1 MRRFAFPAALALVA
15 FLSSA
20 THAQS
25 REELTT
31 AARAFDEGAL
41 RLGDDNA
48 RPTPL
53 RKWPKTKP
61 VILSFDNASAAPGL
75 VELTRQAVKL
85 QMAEA
90 GVAVVDRE
98 KGDKSSNYLVLFD
111 ENGFNGQS
119 GYCWGSAWWS
129 KAFDI
134 TRAELRI
141 NPTRIRDIDR
151 CAVHEPMHTLGF
163 NSHPHAA
170 LSVLSYTYKGQRTLT
185 PLDLHLIHTLYDDRL
200 PAGTK
205 PAEASQAAC
214 HLLGERMASS
224 AADIAAVCSDRKG
237 PVRSN

>member
-1 MRRFAFPAALALVA
+1 MRRFAFPAALALAA
-15 FLSSA
+15 FPPLA

-25 REELTT
+25 RDDLTT

-41 RLGDDNA
+41 RRGDDNG
-48 RPTPL
+48 RPLPV

-61 VILSFDNASAAPGL
+61 VILAFDNPSAAPGL
-75 VELTRQAVKL
+75 IDLTRQAIKL
-85 QMAEA
+85 EMAEA

-98 KGDKSSNYLVLFD
+98 KGDKSSNYVVFFD
-111 ENGFNGQS
+111 ENGLNGQS
-119 GYCWGSAWWS
+119 GYCWGGAWWNN
-129 KAFDI
+129 AFDI

-163 NSHPHAA
+163 SSHPHAA
-170 LSVLSYTYKGQRTLT
+170 LSALSYTDKGQRTLT

-205 PAEASQAAC
+205 PAEASQTAC
-214 HLLGERMASS
+214 RLLGERLGSS